1 VTVAVSADRRDGRRV
16 IFLWSCAGP
25 SYPTVWRPISANL
38 RPRTR
43 HSTQTPSQPHRTSF
57 LMVTTHYIL
66 KRSVFVWLW
75 CRCMVC
81 LVCGRRLA
89 LVAAAIAKAQP
100 ISRFHSRDADREM
113 DGFPWNGQFSVKFC
127 NFARSLIHFLNIFP
141 MPVLCSAF
149 AITFTQIIN
158 NYLLKCNPFALC
170 LLTVQQSSDVTLNM
184 EAERSVSQYTAAN
197 SAQRQW
203 LSMSK
208 CNLANQVII
217 AKNSKTANNWAEK
230 LVVATDKLN

>member
-1 VTVAVSADRRDGRRV
+1 MPTFVHGPGTAHRHHHNHTALVFSWWQHTTFWNVVCSCGCGVAVWCAWSVDEGWH
-16 IFLWSCAGP
+16 LW
-25 SYPTVWRPISANL
+25 
-38 RPRTR
+38 
-43 HSTQTPSQPHRTSF
+43 
-57 LMVTTHYIL
+57 
-66 KRSVFVWLW
+66 
-75 CRCMVC
+75 
-81 LVCGRRLA
+81 
-89 LVAAAIAKAQP
+89 AAIAKAQP
-100 ISRFHSRDADREM
+100 ISRFHGRDADREM
-113 DGFPWNGQFSVKFC
+113 DGSPWNGQFSVKFC
-127 NFARSLIHFLNIFP
+127 NFARSLMHFLNIIP